1 MKLTFLFLLGLLCL
15 PIYSSDLPD
24 FQLKDQ
30 KGRKLASKDLK
41 GKTSVLLG
49 CGYTDIVLCRK
60 HGRKIYWRMQNLV
73 DESRDNVEFVA
84 FIDLRNAPK
93 AVHSYI
99 YENHSKNYESV
110 FLDETGILSSG
121 IKPNFSWLRIFSG
134 NKKLIYESYYQTVDD
149 NTVDKLYEII
159 RKQRK

>member
-1 MKLTFLFLLGLLCL
+1 MKWILLFFIGLLSL
-15 PIYSSDLPD
+15 PIFSSDLPD

-30 KGRKLASKDLK
+30 RGQKLSSKSLK
-41 GKTSVLLG
+41 GKTSIFLG
-49 CGYTDIVLCRK
+49 CGFSDIVLCRK
-60 HGRKIYWRMQNLV
+60 HGRKIYWRMQNLI
-73 DESRDNVEFVA
+73 DESKDPVEFVA
-84 FIDLRNAPK
+84 FVDLRNAPA

-99 YENHSKNYESV
+99 RENHSKNYESV

-121 IKPNFSWLRIFSG
+121 IRSNFSWLRIFSG

-149 NTVDKLYEII
+149 STVDKLYEII